1 MIEETYESEV
11 SGGLLR
17 LVLGDDAPDI
27 ANQLRRRIVR
37 WVAMEDADSME
48 KIFRCSRMCW
58 ELSRR
63 NELTDVDQEDIG
75 VLLSLT
81 LDASSGTERLFATLN
96 KIKWRVHPSEMNPKT
111 VHEASMSVFRSM
123 SE

>member
-1 MIEETYESEV
+1 MREDTYENEV
-11 SGGLLR
+11 SGGLLHII
-17 LVLGDDAPDI
+17 LGDDAPDI
-27 ANQLRRRIVR
+27 ANQLRRRIIR

-58 ELSRR
+58 ELSRG
-63 NELTDVDQEDIG
+63 NELTDVDREDIG
-75 VLLSLT
+75 VLLSLS
-81 LDASSGTERLFATLN
+81 LDASSGTEKLFATLN
-96 KIKWRVHPSEMNPKT
+96 KVEWRVHTSEMNPKT